1 MRVLVTT
8 NVPSDSAAIL
18 IRYAG
23 VCAALPAPPLPPGP
37 GGGAVSTPA
46 TGFAV
51 NYINVVAPDAAVG
64 QITLNGTAI
73 AAALFQPIEQGRPM
87 RQQRILIH
95 FRLLELIWTP
105 TADCTRFVSRFDTV
119 TRVCETYL
127 SSNSVLVTGMYQLDE
142 IDRRIVR
149 ELQRDASL
157 SHAALAERV
166 GASAASVWRRVR
178 NLEKENVLGATVRL
192 ANAELLGR
200 SVNVL
205 CQVRMARQ
213 SVEARAEFEQFI
225 QSRAEIV
232 ECYSMSGEWDYL
244 LRIAVRDVAD
254 YDRFIMRGVL
264 AHASV
269 ANAASN
275 FALRQVKY
283 TTEIPV

>member
-1 MRVLVTT
+1 MKEDDHL
-8 NVPSDSAAIL
+8 DS
-18 IRYAG
+18 
-23 VCAALPAPPLPPGP
+23 V
-37 GGGAVSTPA
+37 
-46 TGFAV
+46 
-51 NYINVVAPDAAVG
+51 
-64 QITLNGTAI
+64 
-73 AAALFQPIEQGRPM
+73 
-87 RQQRILIH
+87 
-95 FRLLELIWTP
+95 
-105 TADCTRFVSRFDTV
+105 
-119 TRVCETYL
+119 
-127 SSNSVLVTGMYQLDE
+127 
-142 IDRRIVR
+142 DRRIVR

-178 NLEKENVLGATVRL
+178 SLEKGGVLGRAVRI
-192 ANAELLGR
+192 ASPKALGR

-213 SVEARAEFEQFI
+213 TVEARADFEDFI
-225 QSRAEIV
+225 QSREEIV
-232 ECYSMSGEWDYL
+232 ECYAMSGEWDYL

-264 AHASV
+264 AHPSV

>member
-1 MRVLVTT
+1 MKE
-8 NVPSDSAAIL
+8 ND
-18 IRYAG
+18 
-23 VCAALPAPPLPPGP
+23 
-37 GGGAVSTPA
+37 
-46 TGFAV
+46 
-51 NYINVVAPDAAVG
+51 
-64 QITLNGTAI
+64 
-73 AAALFQPIEQGRPM
+73 
-87 RQQRILIH
+87 
-95 FRLLELIWTP
+95 
-105 TADCTRFVSRFDTV
+105 
-119 TRVCETYL
+119 
-127 SSNSVLVTGMYQLDE
+127 QLDAV
-142 IDRRIVR
+142 DRRLVR

-178 NLEKENVLGATVRL
+178 NLEKTGVLGKAVRL
-192 ANAELLGR
+192 ADPKFLDR

-205 CQVRMARQ
+205 CQVRMTRQ
-213 SVEARAEFEQFI
+213 TISARAEFEEFI
-225 QSRAEIV
+225 QSREEIV

-264 AHASV
+264 AHPSV